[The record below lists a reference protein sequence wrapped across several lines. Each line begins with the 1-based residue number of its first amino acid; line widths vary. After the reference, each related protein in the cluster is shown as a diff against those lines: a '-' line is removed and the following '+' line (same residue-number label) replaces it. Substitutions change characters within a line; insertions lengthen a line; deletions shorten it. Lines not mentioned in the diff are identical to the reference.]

1 MALPRPHAA
10 ANPGLLRSS
19 QGGLSQPPATAAI
32 WEGGHESHLRLSP
45 LLRRGRRITDDTRS
59 SEESEESEEEGEG
72 SDKPDPVAW
81 SMPDGF
87 TLGAEPSKLDA
98 SLVGKHIYM
107 RWKDYGWQLGKVYEQ
122 ITNANPR
129 LFKKFNYRV
138 VWADTANQGPDEP
151 ARGGELRARLG
162 RGSRLVGG
170 AGAQGGRRRRSGVG
184 GGRQRARAEGSK
196 LADDWG

>member
-1 MALPRPHAA
+1 VALPRPHAA

-45 LLRRGRRITDDTRS
+45 LLRRGRRITEDTRS

-107 RWKDYGWQLGKVYEQ
+107 RWKD
-122 ITNANPR
+122 
-129 LFKKFNYRV
+129 
-138 VWADTANQGPDEP
+138 
-151 ARGGELRARLG
+151 
-162 RGSRLVGG
+162 
-170 AGAQGGRRRRSGVG
+170 
-184 GGRQRARAEGSK
+184 
-196 LADDWG
+196 